1 MANIMIFQKTHIN
14 KNLKDFN
21 NPKDLNDFNN
31 PNDLNNLS
39 LPPRLTHKEP
49 EARAHI
55 ILQNKFGN

>member
-21 NPKDLNDFNN
+21 NPK
-31 PNDLNNLS
+31 DLNNLS

>member
-21 NPKDLNDFNN
+21 NHKDLNNLNDFNN
-31 PNDLNNLS
+31 PS
-39 LPPRLTHKEP
+39 
-49 EARAHI
+49 ARPTPIHRATSPAHI